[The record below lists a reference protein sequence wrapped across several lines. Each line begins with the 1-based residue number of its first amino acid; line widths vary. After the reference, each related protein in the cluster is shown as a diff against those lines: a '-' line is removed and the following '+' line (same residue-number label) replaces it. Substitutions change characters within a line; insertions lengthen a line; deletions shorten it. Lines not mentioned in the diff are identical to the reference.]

1 MTKEW
6 CSLTWL
12 SQPTVEM
19 LIASKNHVVCLCL
32 FLFSRHSL
40 RIKHNSQHIWLQI
53 RHKVLDWYKL
63 QLSSSKKILF
73 FLWVILDLWRG
84 SSLVVSSEYKCWM
97 NSCLLCHRPDE
108 MNEIIRA
115 TNDYCTSL
123 RLTCMTTFVMM
134 TQKG

>member
-1 MTKEW
+1 MTDTLW
-6 CSLTWL
+6 CL
-12 SQPTVEM
+12 PVEM

-108 MNEIIRA
+108 MNYIKWAKKICKSWP
-115 TNDYCTSL
+115 Y
-123 RLTCMTTFVMM
+123 FVVKLSCVCLMFACR
-134 TQKG
+134 KK